1 MKSYPLETRQASG
14 FTLIEVMVVIAVISI
29 LALMALP
36 SYYYR
41 VVSDQIAT
49 ITPLLTVAEA
59 PVAASW
65 TLTQT
70 LPADN
75 TAAGLPT
82 PDKMVGNYVSAVQI
96 QNGVINVTFS
106 KRATP
111 ALNGKILSYR
121 PAVVDDAPVVP
132 ITWVCGNAR
141 APDKM
146 TAKGINMTNIDASY
160 LPHNCK

>member
-1 MKSYPLETRQASG
+1 MKSYSLKTRQASG
-14 FTLIEVMVVIAVISI
+14 FTLIEIMVVIAIISI

-41 VVSDQIAT
+41 TVSDQIGSIA
-49 ITPLLTVAEA
+49 PLLTVAEA

-65 TLTQT
+65 TLTQS

-75 TAAGLPT
+75 TAAGLPSS
-82 PDKMVGNYVSAVQI
+82 DKMVGNYVSAVQI
-96 QNGVINVTFS
+96 QNGVVNVTFS
-106 KRATP
+106 NRATP

-121 PAVVDDAPVVP
+121 PAIVEGAPVVP

-146 TAKGINMTNIDASY
+146 TAMGVNMTNINASY
-160 LPHNCK
+160 LPRGCK

>member
-1 MKSYPLETRQASG
+1 MKSYPLETQQASG
-14 FTLIEVMVVIAVISI
+14 FTLIEVMVVVAIIAI
-29 LALMALP
+29 LSLMALP
-36 SYYYR
+36 SYYNR
-41 VVSDQIAT
+41 VVTDQIAT

-75 TAAGLPT
+75 TAAGLPSS
-82 PDKMVGNYVSAVQI
+82 DKMVGSYVSAVQI
-96 QNGVINVTFS
+96 QNGVVNVTFS
-106 KRATP
+106 NRATP

-121 PAVVDDAPVVP
+121 PAVVEGSPVVP

-146 TAKGINMTNIDASY
+146 TAMGVNMTNINPSY
-160 LPHNCK
+160 LPRGCK